1 MEAIQEYRDD
11 DYINDFKNYKNYYND
26 AQQQNRALAKEEK
39 QTMNKQEF
47 TQFLGYSSNLEIG
60 GGYDRNITFKD
71 QRQFLNPDYQW
82 QQNGILLTENSKQ
95 HEEVLDIYNLLDT
108 PEKNQDDEKQ
118 QVDQIPP
125 NPW

>member
-26 AQQQNRALAKEEK
+26 AQQQNRALAKEER

-71 QRQFLNPDYQW
+71 QRQFLSPDHQW
-82 QQNGILLTENSKQ
+82 QQ
-95 HEEVLDIYNLLDT
+95 HE
-108 PEKNQDDEKQ
+108 KHFG
-118 QVDQIPP
+118 
-125 NPW
+125 